1 MILLDR
7 KSLGIQ
13 VVTMVGSVAM
23 LEVKEQDADSVVLD
37 SFLAVSGPTWYLW
50 NETGEKLDITLKT
63 IKLKLKLFETLFI
76 PGPKL

>member
-37 SFLAVSGPTWYLW
+37 SFQAANCPSLNL
-50 NETGEKLDITLKT
+50 
-63 IKLKLKLFETLFI
+63 
-76 PGPKL
+76 